1 MLGEAP
7 RCPSLHR
14 VTRTKCEK
22 GKQLSSVYPWLVMT
36 TASIGVGV
44 ICLLPLALG
53 EPWWQGL
60 PHLHADGPV
69 QLLYLGG
76 VSSALGYGLLN
87 YGLRFM
93 DASQVAPYFNFIPI
107 VGLLLSVLVPHEPPT
122 LVQAG
127 GGVLTL
133 LGVYFS
139 IKELSHPSTSAD
151 RQQKPPAF
159 SGKTRGCESECFEG
173 NETNDS

>member
-1 MLGEAP
+1 MLSEAP

-14 VTRTKCEK
+14 VTRTKYEK

-93 DASQVAPYFNFIPI
+93 DASQA
-107 VGLLLSVLVPHEPPT
+107 
-122 LVQAG
+122 A
-127 GGVLTL
+127 
-133 LGVYFS
+133 
-139 IKELSHPSTSAD
+139 HPSTSAD